1 MLNLI
6 LGEKFIQKLK
16 KVNDGQKIIKDK
28 KNNVLLNKEGFL
40 QNPKNLQRNNN
51 KSTFNVIKKDEKEIN
66 NNIERSGKYSP
77 KQQNLKFINFFIV

>member
-28 KNNVLLNKEGFL
+28 KSNVLLNKEDFL
-40 QNPKNLQRNNN
+40 QYPKNLQRNNN
-51 KSTFNVIKKDEKEIN
+51 KSTLNVIKKDEKEIN

>member
-28 KNNVLLNKEGFL
+28 KSNVLLNKEGFL

-51 KSTFNVIKKDEKEIN
+51 KSTFNVIKNDEKEIN
-66 NNIERSGKYSP
+66 NNIERSGKHSP

>member
-28 KNNVLLNKEGFL
+28 KSNVLLNKEGFL

>member
-28 KNNVLLNKEGFL
+28 KSNVLLNKEGFL

-51 KSTFNVIKKDEKEIN
+51 KSILNVIKKDEKEVN

>member
-16 KVNDGQKIIKDK
+16 KVNDRQKIIKDK
-28 KNNVLLNKEGFL
+28 KSNVLLNKEGFL
-40 QNPKNLQRNNN
+40 QYPKNLQRNNN
-51 KSTFNVIKKDEKEIN
+51 NSTFNVIKKDEKEIN